1 MSYNFES
8 GLSEAL
14 EQLLKIESYYDVIIH
29 VGREPNFKEFHVH
42 SNILC
47 CRSEYFN
54 KILSTENIEKKDGKY
69 IIKEPNISSQV
80 FEIILK
86 YLYTDQIN
94 IANKTGTEL
103 LDLMIISD
111 KLMLKKL
118 AKFIEEYIIE
128 NQQRFLQNDP
138 VGILRIIS
146 YCKVLVNLQEL
157 CLNKICSEPGIL
169 FNSDKF
175 TQLSAPILE
184 IILKRDDLNLN
195 EIEIWEN
202 LIKWGLAQ
210 EQVLNQDVSK
220 WNKDDFNIFKRI
232 LYNFIPLIRFYEI
245 SSEDYFNKVKPYE
258 KVLSKELRNEITKFY
273 MVPGYK
279 PTYTPRNSN
288 RLKYNIDSVIINQKH
303 AVHFINW
310 IDRKKKEYINDVPYE
325 FKLLYRTSRDGNTAE
340 EFHTRCDNKGA
351 TIVIV
356 KIKNSEQIIG
366 GYNPLFWDSS
376 NSVKSTKDSF
386 IFSITDKNDLQSA
399 NVVYSNGNKYSIR
412 NYLHCGPHFGYYEL
426 FVNIGDDPDFWYYNH
441 DNYTL
446 YESYLDALNL
456 PNKINVGDFEVF
468 QVIKK

>member
-8 GLSEAL
+8 GLSKAL

-29 VGREPNFKEFHVH
+29 VGREPNFKEFHAH

-86 YLYTDQIN
+86 YLYTDQMN

-118 AKFIEEYIIE
+118 VKLIEEYIIE
-128 NQQRFLQNDP
+128 HQQRFLQNDP
-138 VGILRIIS
+138 VRILRIIS
-146 YCKVLVNLQEL
+146 YCKALVNLQEL

-175 TQLSAPILE
+175 IQLSAPLLE
-184 IILKRDDLNLN
+184 IILQRDDLNLN

-232 LYNFIPLIRFYEI
+232 LYKFIPLIRFYEI
-245 SSEDYFNKVKPYE
+245 PSEDYFNKVKPYE
-258 KVLSKELRNEITKFY
+258 KVLSKELRNDITKFY

-279 PTYTPRNSN
+279 PIYTPRNSN
-288 RLKYNIDSVIINQKH
+288 RLKCNIDSIIINQEH
-303 AVHFINW
+303 IAHFVNW

-325 FKLLYRTSRDGNTAE
+325 FKLLYRASRD
-340 EFHTRCDNKGA
+340 
-351 TIVIV
+351 
-356 KIKNSEQIIG
+356 EQIIG

-376 NSVKSTKDSF
+376 NSEKSTIDSF
-386 IFSITDKNDLQSA
+386 IFSIADKNNFQSA
-399 NVVYSNGNKYSIR
+399 KVVYSNGSLYSIR
-412 NYLHCGPHFGYYEL
+412 NYSHCGPYFGWNNL
-426 FVNIGDDPDFWYYNH
+426 FVNLRDNPDFWYYYHCNSV
-441 DNYTL
+441 NV
-446 YESYLDALNL
+446 SYIGALNL
-456 PNKINVGDFEVF
+456 PNQIDVGDFEVF

>member
-8 GLSEAL
+8 GLSKAL

-29 VGREPNFKEFHVH
+29 VGREPNFKEFHAH

-47 CRSEYFN
+47 F
-54 KILSTENIEKKDGKY
+54 
-69 IIKEPNISSQV
+69 

-86 YLYTDQIN
+86 YLYTDQMN

-118 AKFIEEYIIE
+118 VKLIEEYIIE
-128 NQQRFLQNDP
+128 HQQRFLQNDP

-146 YCKVLVNLQEL
+146 YCKALVNLQEL

-175 TQLSAPILE
+175 IQLSAPLLE
-184 IILKRDDLNLN
+184 IILQRDDLNLN

-232 LYNFIPLIRFYEI
+232 LYKFIPLIRFYEI
-245 SSEDYFNKVKPYE
+245 PSEDYFNKVKPYE
-258 KVLSKELRNEITKFY
+258 KVLSKELRNDITKFY

-279 PTYTPRNSN
+279 PIYTPRNSN
-288 RLKYNIDSVIINQKH
+288 RLKCNIDSIIINQEH
-303 AVHFINW
+303 IAHFVNW

-325 FKLLYRTSRDGNTAE
+325 FNLLYRASRDGNTAAA
-340 EFHTRCDNKGA
+340 FHTKCDNKGA

-356 KIKNSEQIIG
+356 KFKNSEQIIG

-376 NSVKSTKDSF
+376 NSEKSTIDSF
-386 IFSITDKNDLQSA
+386 IFSIADKNNFQSA
-399 NVVYSNGNKYSIR
+399 KVVYSNGSLYSIR
-412 NYLHCGPHFGYYEL
+412 NYSHCGPYFGWNNL
-426 FVNIGDDPDFWYYNH
+426 FVNLRDNPDFWYYYHCNSV
-441 DNYTL
+441 NV
-446 YESYLDALNL
+446 SYIGALNL
-456 PNKINVGDFEVF
+456 PNQIDVGDFEVF